1 MTRQPSLALEDR
13 PVDRKVVLSGLWVA
27 TMFIFAYVDIF
38 GFWRA
43 DVIQGAL
50 DGAVPVVGF
59 EIGQRFLALTTVYVL
74 IPSLMVAA
82 SLVLP
87 ARVNR
92 VTQLV
97 AAPLYLISIVAAT
110 VGETWLYFQIGSAAE
125 VLLLGI
131 VMWLA
136 WSWPRVPA
144 SQPGRRG
151 A

>member
-1 MTRQPSLALEDR
+1 MTRQPSLALDDR

-50 DGAVPVVGF
+50 PVVGF